1 MHNVRR
7 ILIGMIALAFLSPMV
22 FANGQ
27 GENGSG
33 EADKT
38 ARLTYVN
45 WEEGVAYT
53 HLAQAILEDE
63 MGFEVEIVAAD
74 VGPAYQ
80 AVATGDMDAFMEAW
94 LPGLHA
100 SYMDELGDS
109 LVDLGV
115 IYEDAVSG
123 LVVPQYMV
131 DAGIETV
138 SDLRSDEA
146 YEELD
151 GEITGI
157 DAGAGIMITTEEE
170 AMPAYG
176 LTDKG
181 YELVPSSGPAMLAD
195 LESAY
200 ENEEW
205 IVVTGWQPHSMFGYF
220 DLEILEQDEEEI
232 WGVDDI
238 HILGRTGIEEEKPEL
253 AEFLGNMSMNTSE
266 MGDLM
271 VHIAESD
278 LDTLEAAREWKDDN
292 SDIWSDWVPS
302 M

>member
-7 ILIGMIALAFLSPMV
+7 LLIGMMALALLAPMA

-27 GENGSG
+27 GEDASG
-33 EADKT
+33 GAEKT

-63 MGFEVEIVAAD
+63 MGYEVETVAAD

-80 AVATGDMDAFMEAW
+80 AVATGDMDAYMEAW

-100 SYMDELGDS
+100 SYIDELGDS

-131 DAGIETV
+131 DAGVEAL
-138 SDLRSDEA
+138 SDLRDE
-146 YEELD
+146 EVVEKLD
-151 GEITGI
+151 GQITGI
-157 DAGAGIMITTEEE
+157 DAGAGLMITTEEE
-170 AMPAYG
+170 AMPAYD
-176 LTDKG
+176 LNEAG
-181 YELVPSSGPAMLAD
+181 YELVPSSGPAMMAA
-195 LESAY
+195 LEAAY
-200 ENEEW
+200 QNEEW
-205 IVVTGWQPHSMFGYF
+205 IVVLGWQPHSMFGYY
-220 DLEILEQDEEEI
+220 DLAILEQDEEEV
-232 WGVDDI
+232 WGLDNI
-238 HILGRTGIEEEKPEL
+238 HILGRTGLKSEKPEL
-253 AEFLGNMSMNTSE
+253 AEFLGNMSMNTAE
-266 MGDLM
+266 MGALM

-278 LDTLEAAREWKDDN
+278 MDTLDAAREWKN
-292 SDIWSDWVPS
+292 ENTDIWSDWVPS

>member
-7 ILIGMIALAFLSPMV
+7 FFIGMMVLALVVPMA

-27 GENGSG
+27 GEGD
-33 EADKT
+33 AQKT

-53 HLAQAILEDE
+53 HLAQSILEDE
-63 MGFEVEIVAAD
+63 MGYEVEIVAAD

-109 LVDLGV
+109 LVDLGT
-115 IYEDAVSG
+115 IYEDALSG
-123 LVVPQYMV
+123 LVVPQYMI

-146 YEELD
+146 VDRLD
-151 GEITGI
+151 GEINGI

-170 AMPAYG
+170 AMPSYG
-176 LTDKG
+176 LDEAG
-181 YELVPSSGPAMLAD
+181 YELVASSGPAMMAA
-195 LESAY
+195 LETAY
-200 ENEEW
+200 QNEEW

-220 DLEILEQDEEEI
+220 DLEILEQDEEEV
-232 WGVDDI
+232 WGVDNI
-238 HILGRTGIEEEKPEL
+238 HILGRTAIESEKPEL
-253 AEFLGNMSMNTSE
+253 AAFLGNMEMNTAE
-266 MGDLM
+266 MGELM

-278 LDTLEAAREWKDDN
+278 LDTLDAAREWKN
-292 SDIWSDWVPS
+292 ENTDIWSDWVPS

>member
-7 ILIGMIALAFLSPMV
+7 FFIGMMVLALIVPMA

-27 GENGSG
+27 GEGD
-33 EADKT
+33 AQQT

-63 MGFEVEIVAAD
+63 MGYEVELVAAD

-109 LVDLGV
+109 LVDLGT
-115 IYEDAVSG
+115 IYEDALSG
-123 LVVPQYMV
+123 LVVPQYMI

-146 YEELD
+146 VDRLD
-151 GEITGI
+151 GEINGI
-157 DAGAGIMITTEEE
+157 DAGAGIMITTEED

-176 LTDKG
+176 LDEAG
-181 YELVPSSGPAMLAD
+181 YELVASSGPAMMAA
-195 LESAY
+195 LETAY
-200 ENEEW
+200 QNEEW

-220 DLEILEQDEEEI
+220 DLEILEQDEEEV
-232 WGVDDI
+232 WGVDNI
-238 HILGRTGIEEEKPEL
+238 HILGRTGLESEKPEL
-253 AEFLGNMSMNTSE
+253 AAFLGNMEMNTAE
-266 MGDLM
+266 MGELM

-278 LDTLEAAREWKDDN
+278 LDTLDAAREWKN
-292 SDIWSDWVPS
+292 ENTDIWSDWVPS

>member
-1 MHNVRR
+1 MVA
-7 ILIGMIALAFLSPMV
+7 IAVLAPLA

-27 GENGSG
+27 GEG
-33 EADKT
+33 EAGAEQT

-109 LVDLGV
+109 LVDLGI
-115 IYEDAVSG
+115 IYENAVSG
-123 LVVPQYMV
+123 LVVPQYMI
-131 DAGIETV
+131 DAGVDSV
-138 SDLRSDEA
+138 SDLRSEEA
-146 YEELD
+146 VEQLD
-151 GEITGI
+151 GQITGI

-176 LTDKG
+176 LVDAG
-181 YELVPSSGPAMLAD
+181 YELVPSSGPAMMAA
-195 LESAY
+195 LETAY

-220 DLEILEQDEEEI
+220 DLEILEQDEAEV
-232 WGVDDI
+232 WGLDDI
-238 HILGRTGIEEEKPEL
+238 HILGRTGIQEEKPEL
-253 AEFLGNMSMNTSE
+253 AQFLGNMSMNTAE

-278 LDTLEAAREWKDDN
+278 MDTLDAAREWKDEN
-292 SDIWSDWVPS
+292 TDIWSDWVPS

>member
-7 ILIGMIALAFLSPMV
+7 ILIGMMALALLAPMV

-27 GENGSG
+27 GEGG
-33 EADKT
+33 AGPEKT

-63 MGFEVEIVAAD
+63 MGFEVETVAAD

-100 SYMDELGDS
+100 SYMEELGDS
-109 LVDLGV
+109 LVDLGI
-115 IYEDAVSG
+115 IYEEAVSG
-123 LVVPQYMV
+123 LVVPQYMI

-138 SDLRSDEA
+138 SDLRSEEA
-146 YEELD
+146 VENLD
-151 GEITGI
+151 GQITGI
-157 DAGAGIMITTEEE
+157 DAGAGIMITTEQE

-176 LTDKG
+176 LVDAG
-181 YELVPSSGPAMLAD
+181 YELVPSSGPAMMAA
-195 LESAY
+195 LETAY
-200 ENEEW
+200 QNEEW

-220 DLEILEQDEEEI
+220 DLAILEQDEEEV
-232 WGVDDI
+232 WGLDDI
-238 HILGRTGIEEEKPEL
+238 HILGRTGIEDEKPEL
-253 AEFLGNMSMNTSE
+253 AQFLGNMSMTTAE

-271 VHIAESD
+271 VYIAESD
-278 LDTLEAAREWKDDN
+278 LDTLDAAREWKN
-292 SDIWSDWVPS
+292 ENTDIWSDWVPS